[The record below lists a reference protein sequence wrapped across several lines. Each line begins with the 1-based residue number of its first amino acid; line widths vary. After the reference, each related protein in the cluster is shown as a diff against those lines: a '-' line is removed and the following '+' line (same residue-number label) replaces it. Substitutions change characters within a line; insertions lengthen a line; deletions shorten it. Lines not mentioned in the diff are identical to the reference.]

1 MADSKEDLQVNQTS
15 GPRPDDG
22 RRVVIVTGAAGG
34 IGSAITARL
43 LADGF
48 AVAAVDVDAQG
59 LERLGRR
66 HGDAAPLATFPFD
79 LTTEAERCVGH
90 IASTL
95 GGLYGLVNNAGVLHM
110 GDALATS
117 DDEWAHVLT
126 SNLTAPFRM
135 SRAILPHLLARGAGV
150 IVNLASIGGVIG
162 LRERAA
168 YCAAKAGVLG
178 LTRAMAADHG
188 ASGVRINAVNPG
200 TTETP
205 MVKMIIDSSAD
216 PAATRETWSSRQ
228 PVGRMGQPQEIAAAV
243 AFLVGDQSSYMSGS
257 TVTVDGGFSVV

>member
-1 MADSKEDLQVNQTS
+1 MDQTS
-15 GPRPDDG
+15 GPRPADG

-34 IGSAITARL
+34 IGTAITARL

-48 AVAAVDVDAQG
+48 TVAAVDVNAEG
-59 LERLGRR
+59 LERLERR
-66 HGDAAPLATFPFD
+66 HGDASLTTFSFD
-79 LTTEAERCVGH
+79 LTTEAERCVGY
-90 IASTL
+90 IASML
-95 GGLYGLVNNAGVLHM
+95 GDLYGLVNNAAVIHI

-117 DDEWAHVLT
+117 DDDWSHVLA
-126 SNLTAPFRM
+126 SNLTAPFQL

-188 ASGVRINAVNPG
+188 GSGVRINAVNPG

-205 MVKMIIDSSAD
+205 MVKTVIDSSGD
-216 PAATRETWSSRQ
+216 PAATREIWSSRQ
-228 PVGRMGQPQEIAAAV
+228 PVGRMGRPEEIAAAV
-243 AFLVGDQSSYMSGS
+243 AFLVGDHSGYMSGS
-257 TVTVDGGFSVV
+257 TITVDGGFSVV